1 MDRDA
6 FLVRVRSSIGHATLP
21 DGPAADPGP
30 LVPDLPE
37 VDLVGR
43 FTEAVEAVSGTVH
56 TGGVAAALDEIVATH
71 GPGRLIAWDGE
82 QLPTI
87 GAIRTLTDA
96 GCETVSGVVPVDA
109 GGRRDH
115 QADYLDVRYG
125 LTGAEAA
132 FAESGS
138 IVVRS
143 GPGRPR
149 MASLVPLIHIALL
162 PTDRI
167 FRSQMHWLTQPDSE
181 LAGAAN
187 VVYITG
193 PSRTADIEQQINLGV
208 HGPRELHV
216 ILVPA

>member
-6 FLVRVRSSIGHATLP
+6 FLDRVRSSIGEATLP
-21 DGPAADPGP
+21 DGPAIDPGP
-30 LVPDLPE
+30 LVPDLPD
-37 VDLVGR
+37 VDLLQR

-56 TGGVAAALDEIVATH
+56 TGGVAAALDEIVASH
-71 GPGRLIAWDGE
+71 GPGRLITWSE
-82 QLPTI
+82 SQLPAD
-87 GAIRTLTDA
+87 GAIHRLVDA
-96 GCETVSGVVPVDA
+96 GCETVSGIVPADA
-109 GGRRDH
+109 SGRRNH
-115 QADYLDVRYG
+115 QADYVDVRYG

-143 GPGRPR
+143 GPGKPR

-162 PTDRI
+162 PVDRI
-167 FRSQMHWLTQPDSE
+167 FRSQMHWLTQPESD

-208 HGPRELHV
+208 HGPRELHI
-216 ILVPA
+216 ILIPA

>member
-6 FLVRVRSSIGHATLP
+6 FLVRVRSSISEATLP

-30 LVPDLPE
+30 LVPNLPE
-37 VDLVGR
+37 VELVAR
-43 FTEAVEAVSGTVH
+43 FTEAVEAVSGVVH
-56 TGGVAAALDEIVATH
+56 TGGVAAALDEIVASH
-71 GPGRLIAWDGE
+71 GPGRLIAWDDD
-82 QLPTI
+82 QLPAD
-87 GAIRTLTDA
+87 GAIQTLAEA
-96 GCETVSGVVPVDA
+96 GCETVSGFVPTDA
-109 GGRRDH
+109 AGRRYH
-115 QADYLDVRYG
+115 QADYIDVRYG
-125 LTGAEAA
+125 LTATEAA

-162 PTDRI
+162 PADRI
-167 FRSQMHWLTQPDSE
+167 FRSQMHWLTQPESD

-208 HGPRELHV
+208 HGPRELHIV
-216 ILVPA
+216 LVPT

>member
-6 FLVRVRSSIGHATLP
+6 FLDRVRSSIREATLP

-30 LVPDLPE
+30 LVPDLLD
-37 VDLVGR
+37 VDLLHR

-56 TGGVAAALDEIVATH
+56 TDGVKAALAEIVASH
-71 GPGRLIAWDGE
+71 GPGRLIAWDKE
-82 QLPTI
+82 QLPVD

-96 GCETVSGVVPVDA
+96 GCEPVSGFVPTDA
-109 GGRRDH
+109 AGRRDH
-115 QADYLDVRYG
+115 QADYLNVRYG

-149 MASLVPLIHIALL
+149 MASLVPLIHIAFL
-162 PTDRI
+162 PAERV
-167 FRSQMHWLTQPDSE
+167 FRSQMHWLTQPESDLE
-181 LAGAAN
+181 GGAN

-216 ILVPA
+216 IVVPA

>member
-6 FLVRVRSSIGHATLP
+6 FLDRVRSSIREATLP

-30 LVPDLPE
+30 LVPDLPD
-37 VDLVGR
+37 VDLLQR

-56 TGGVAAALDEIVATH
+56 ADGVTVALDEIVASR
-71 GPGRLIAWDGE
+71 GPGRLITWDEE
-82 QLPTI
+82 QLPVD

-96 GCETVSGVVPVDA
+96 GCGVVSGVVPADA
-109 GGRRDH
+109 AGRREH
-115 QADYLDVRYG
+115 QADYLDVLYG

-143 GPGRPR
+143 GLGRPR

-162 PTDRI
+162 PADHI
-167 FRSQMHWLTQPDSE
+167 FRSQMHWLTRPDSD
-181 LAGAAN
+181 LARAAN

-208 HGPRELHV
+208 HGPRELHI

>member
-1 MDRDA
+1 MERDA
-6 FLVRVRSSIGHATLP
+6 FLNRVRSSIGEATLP
-21 DGPAADPGP
+21 YGPTVDPGP
-30 LVPDLPE
+30 LVPDLPD
-37 VDLVGR
+37 VDLLAR

-56 TGGVAAALDEIVATH
+56 TDGVTAALNEIVASH
-71 GPGRLIAWDGE
+71 GPGRLIAWNDEHLPVDGAV
-82 QLPTI
+82 
-87 GAIRTLTDA
+87 GRLTDA
-96 GCETVSGVVPVDA
+96 GCEVVSGDVPSDA
-109 GGRRDH
+109 EGRRNH

-138 IVVRS
+138 IVTRS
-143 GPGRPR
+143 GSGRPR
-149 MASLVPLIHIALL
+149 MASLVPLVHIALL
-162 PTDRI
+162 PTDQI
-167 FRSQMHWLTQPDSE
+167 FRSQMHWLTQPESD

>member
-6 FLVRVRSSIGHATLP
+6 FLGRVRSSIGKATLP

-30 LVPDLPE
+30 LVPDLPD
-37 VDLVGR
+37 VDLVER
-43 FTEAVEAVSGTVH
+43 FTAAVEAVSGTVH
-56 TGGVAAALDEIVATH
+56 TGGVMAALDEIVASH
-71 GPGRLIAWDGE
+71 GPGRLIAWDE
-82 QLPTI
+82 QQLPVDD
-87 GAIRTLTDA
+87 AISRLTDA
-96 GCETVSGVVPVDA
+96 GCETVSGVVPTDA
-109 GGRRDH
+109 AGRRNH
-115 QADYLDVRYG
+115 QVDYVDVRYG

-162 PTDRI
+162 PVDRI
-167 FRSQMHWLTQPDSE
+167 FRSQMHWLTRPESD
-181 LAGAAN
+181 LTGAAN

-208 HGPRELHV
+208 HGPRELHI
-216 ILVPA
+216 ILT

>member
-1 MDRDA
+1 MDRDT
-6 FLVRVRSSIGHATLP
+6 FLDRVRSSIGEATLP
-21 DGPAADPGP
+21 DGPAVDPGP
-30 LVPDLPE
+30 LVPDLPD
-37 VDLVGR
+37 VDLLQR

-56 TGGVAAALDEIVATH
+56 TDGVRAALDEIVASH
-71 GPGRLIAWDGE
+71 GPGRLFAWDEE
-82 QLPTI
+82 QLPVD

-96 GCETVSGVVPVDA
+96 GCEAVSGFVPTDA
-109 GGRRDH
+109 AGRHDH

-138 IVVRS
+138 VVVRS

-149 MASLVPLIHIALL
+149 MASLVPLVHIALL
-162 PTDRI
+162 PADRI
-167 FRSQMHWLTQPDSE
+167 FRSQMHWLTRPESD

-216 ILVPA
+216 ILVRA